1 VTPLD
6 QLQFRFD
13 PDAVRALNVVLATM
27 VFGAALDVRIEDFRR
42 SLVSPKG
49 PAIGALTQFVLT
61 PAIASLIVW
70 LVQPAPSLGLG
81 ILLVAACP
89 GGTVSNFMTMLAR
102 GNVALSLT
110 VSAVST
116 LLAIVMT
123 PVNFFFWAGLN
134 PVTAGLLRTIEVDP
148 REIVLATLYMLILP
162 TFAAL
167 ALRQW
172 RGALADRL
180 RRPARVVGVVLLI
193 GFIAAGLAG
202 NLPTASRVE
211 TSHVLAA
218 LGIVQLVNG
227 AGLAVGYAASRL
239 ARLPHRDAV
248 AVSLEGG
255 FQNTGFGLVLVF
267 QFFAGLGGMALAVGF
282 WSVWHL
288 ISGLALAL
296 WWGRRHA
303 AELGESPLQLQS

>member
-1 VTPLD
+1 MTPLD

-123 PVNFFFWAGLN
+123 PVELLLLGRSQSRY
-134 PVTAGLLRTIEVDP
+134 AGLLRTIEVDP
-148 REIVLATLYMLILP
+148 RGIVLATLYMLILP

-172 RGALADRL
+172 SAAIADRL
-180 RRPARVVGVVLLI
+180 RRPARVVGVVLLL
-193 GFIAAGLAG
+193 GFIAAGMAG

-227 AGLAVGYAASRL
+227 AGLARGLRGEPARGSAALRCRRGL
-239 ARLPHRDAV
+239 ARGRIP
-248 AVSLEGG
+248 EY
-255 FQNTGFGLVLVF
+255 GFGLVIVF
-267 QFFAGLGGMALAVGF
+267 QFFDGLGGMALAVGF

-288 ISGLALAL
+288 VSGLALAL

-303 AELGESPLQLQS
+303 AALRVSPLQLRS